1 MVIASTSEMNIVLNN
16 AHVSWF
22 TAMPRLVPC
31 VCWRNNVISA
41 LYVPARGLNPMEC
54 AAMKARA
61 DKDAGR
67 HAHG

>member
-1 MVIASTSEMNIVLNN
+1 MVMASTSEMNIMLNN

-31 VCWRNNVISA
+31 VRW